1 MITLAHPYIVLLPWV
16 ARNDGPPEAQLEI
29 GTTNGKMTV
38 GRHQLAREENA
49 FDIDFS
55 FSPSNKGRH
64 RVEPTGTSAP
74 VKAATVAAATGAFFA
89 VGAQFTAGTAA
100 AHPGHEAPAHTEAPT
115 TGTLPFALPEGLLPA
130 GVEVPA
136 IPGVT
141 TQAAQDAPQLPAE
154 ITQLVDQFA
163 GGNNWLDSLNPIK
176 PSTVQPVSGT
186 LTSDFGARWGAHHG
200 GIDIAAPI
208 GTPIMSASDGTVLDA
223 GAASGYGQWVRVLN
237 DDGTTAVYGH
247 VDTYQVAAGERV
259 SAGQQIAT
267 VGNLG
272 WSTGPH
278 LHFEVWDQDGTKTD
292 PNAWLSNRGVVAD
305 WGHSRA
311 V

>member
-1 MITLAHPYIVLLPWV
+1 M
-16 ARNDGPPEAQLEI
+16 
-29 GTTNGKMTV
+29 
-38 GRHQLAREENA
+38 GRHQLAREDAA
-49 FDIDFS
+49 FEIDFS
-55 FSPSNKGRH
+55 FAQSGSGKGRH

-115 TGTLPFALPEGLLPA
+115 TGTLPFELPEGLLPA

-141 TQAAQDAPQLPAE
+141 APAAENAQQLPAE
-154 ITQLVDQFA
+154 ITQFVDQFA

-208 GTPIMSASDGTVLDA
+208 GTPISSASDGTVLDA

-247 VDTYQVAAGERV
+247 VDTYQVSAGERV
-259 SAGQQIAT
+259 TAGQQIAT

-278 LHFEVWDQDGTKTD
+278 LHFEVWDQDGAKID
-292 PNAWLSNRGVVAD
+292 PNAWMSDRGVVAD
-305 WGHSRA
+305 WGNFRA